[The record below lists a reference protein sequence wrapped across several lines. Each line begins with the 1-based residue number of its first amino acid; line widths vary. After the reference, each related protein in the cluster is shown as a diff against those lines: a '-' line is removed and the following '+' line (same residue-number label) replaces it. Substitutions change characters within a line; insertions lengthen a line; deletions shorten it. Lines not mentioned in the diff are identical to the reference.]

1 MFGQLLLVA
10 SVNRIGNFESI
21 VVTIDVSLNFGKT
34 FYVFTNNVTVVFC
47 MGKSK
52 NKCVYV

>member
-34 FYVFTNNVTVVFC
+34 FHVFTNNVTVVFG